1 MAAMSGLS
9 TDFEKV
15 QAIVDEVGDTPD
27 GLVSSYSLA
36 IWDKYAG
43 RALLDPQLQVL
54 YTTRDLLKLK
64 RRQYAEQVDFTAQGD
79 VQMKLSQRT
88 AYVKDRIA
96 ECQTEI
102 ERVEMLARNRRGGVT
117 TPITQTVPISVADE
131 VARQQMPPPQLSD
144 PSDPS
149 LAGWPFSPNG
159 NVQSNRP

>member
-1 MAAMSGLS
+1 MAAMSGLG

-36 IWDKYAG
+36 TRDKYAG
-43 RALLDPQLQVL
+43 KALLDPQLQVL

-79 VQMKLSQRT
+79 VQLKLSQRT
-88 AYVKDRIA
+88 AYLTDRIK
-96 ECQTEI
+96 ESQTEI
-102 ERVEMLARNRRGGVT
+102 ERLEMLARRRRGGVT
-117 TPITQTVPISVADE
+117 TPITTVVPVSVADE
-131 VARQQMPPPQLSD
+131 VARENLPPPQLPD

-149 LAGWPFSPNG
+149 LGGWPFGSTPG
-159 NVQSNRP
+159 DMRP